1 MKILIADDDR
11 VSRQTQKRILSR
23 SGEVDMVVNGAEAVQ
38 KFKHA
43 LEVSDPYHL
52 ICLDISMPFF
62 DGKYALEEIRKIEK
76 AKLIAKDKEVKVV
89 MVTSSRAKKDIL
101 QVKGKCNAYLLK
113 PLSISAI
120 EKMLS
125 IFKSSA
131 LES

>member
-89 MVTSSRAKKDIL
+89 MVTSSRAKEDIL

-113 PLSISAI
+113 PISISAI
-120 EKMLS
+120 EKVLS
-125 IFKSSA
+125 VFKSSA
-131 LES
+131 

>member
-23 SGEVDMVVNGAEAVQ
+23 SGEVDTVVNGAEAVQ

-76 AKLIAKDKEVKVV
+76 AKLIAKDKDKEVKVV

-113 PLSISAI
+113 PISISAI

-131 LES
+131 